1 MGRAVG
7 GGSFRSRCFHEMC
20 RNERTRA
27 SSQYSAVFHDRLSD
41 TFRYVAS
48 AFFGQIDRNDIQRPF
63 VFPGDQVV
71 NDCVAIRMSRVR
83 LHKGVPVLAKVAEH
97 KMKVMT
103 E

>member
-48 AFFGQIDRNDIQRPF
+48 AFFGQIDRNDIQRPL
-63 VFPGDQVV
+63 VLPGDQIAD
-71 NDCVAIRMSRVR
+71 DCVAVCLAWISFD
-83 LHKGVPVLAKVAEH
+83 KGRPLFAEVTQD
-97 KMKVMT
+97 KMKIVV